1 MHVTLRSAS
10 IYPQTGRYKTIMIS
24 NAKEH
29 TRETV
34 SQPIIREKLQWDA
47 QDAKSS
53 LGNATF
59 SRGDY
64 KRSFLIHS
72 ACMQLSGTRCIIETI
87 RRSSSD
93 ATLALEQRSMMAKG
107 YFRRGQARE
116 LIGILGEGAEDFLT
130 VFNHRKR
137 ASRQNWSR

>member
-93 ATLALEQRSMMAKG
+93 ATLALEHD
-107 YFRRGQARE
+107 
-116 LIGILGEGAEDFLT
+116 GEG
-130 VFNHRKR
+130 VFSAR
-137 ASRQNWSR
+137 AGAGVDGDTWRRRRRFS